1 MFLIILHKNTNIK
14 VTRYQ
19 IKIWESSGLGLLRAK
34 THSEILIK
42 PSHEMIKHGL
52 YEKKFHLQTAVFRI
66 IYSTNAKNDFI
77 GISAFN
83 QYRYLKV
90 YSSF

>member
-1 MFLIILHKNTNIK
+1 MFLIILYKNTNIK

-52 YEKKFHLQTAVFRI
+52 YEKNPIYRLPCFGSFIQQTPKM
-66 IYSTNAKNDFI
+66 T
-77 GISAFN
+77 
-83 QYRYLKV
+83 L
-90 YSSF
+90 